1 MAVNPDL
8 AAMLDHTVTVFRPT
22 ETVVNGVTHLAF
34 SSTVIG
40 SKAAHIQPVSPAE
53 VQRTWGQELVGT
65 HQVFLN
71 STVAVARGDLLKQTA
86 GPYPS
91 GTKWFVEAL
100 RPYTTA
106 GGQHTRALL
115 KLTTESTA

>member
-8 AAMLDHTVTVFRPT
+8 NAMLDHSVKIGRPA
-22 ETVVNGVTHLAF
+22 ETVVNGVTKLTF
-34 SSTVIG
+34 TWTTVG
-40 SKAAHIQPVSPAE
+40 TKSAHIQPVSPVE
-53 VQRTWGQELVGT
+53 VQKVWGQEARGE

-71 STVAVARGDLLKQTA
+71 STVAVLRGDLVKQVT

-100 RPYTTA
+100 RRYTTA
-106 GGQHTRALL
+106 GGQHTRALV
-115 KLTTESTA
+115 KITTESTA